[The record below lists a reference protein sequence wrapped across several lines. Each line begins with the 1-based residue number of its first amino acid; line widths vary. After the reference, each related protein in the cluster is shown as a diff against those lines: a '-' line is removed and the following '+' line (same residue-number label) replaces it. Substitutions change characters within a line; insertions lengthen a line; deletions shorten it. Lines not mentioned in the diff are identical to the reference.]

1 MDEGK
6 SRLPKKTKGKKKSS
20 INNCIVNRK
29 GKREAGK
36 QAGDEAESHGTA
48 QAFYA
53 ACPMHML
60 GFT

>member
-1 MDEGK
+1 M
-6 SRLPKKTKGKKKSS
+6 KGSLGYQKRPREKKSS